1 MRYAQAF
8 SFDFGLRRNSLAAW
22 GHQHF
27 LRNADKASLA
37 AHPLHFLHILAGP
50 KSEFELKFSDCFY
63 LAFYALWDVLYSDAG
78 SGGV

>member
-1 MRYAQAF
+1 MFFQFQGENAIKMRYAQAF

-37 AHPLHFLHILAGP
+37 THPLHFLSHFLLIY
-50 KSEFELKFSDCFY
+50 KKI
-63 LAFYALWDVLYSDAG
+63 YSIFAAA
-78 SGGV
+78 